1 MKRRAARRNGS
12 LPAVSILLPN
22 RVGLALPVGQRRPR
36 ARTRALREASR
47 SEISGEGRLR
57 IDARQ
62 TCLKGSALA
71 YRLTTDGR
79 LTVLLSDGRR
89 LALPAGT
96 HTGTIAR

>member
-1 MKRRAARRNGS
+1 MGARPELDGTLRN
-12 LPAVSILLPN
+12 
-22 RVGLALPVGQRRPR
+22 
-36 ARTRALREASR
+36 AS
-47 SEISGEGRLR
+47 RLR

-62 TCLKGSALA
+62 TCLKGRALA

-96 HTGTIAR
+96 HTGTITR

>member
-1 MKRRAARRNGS
+1 M
-12 LPAVSILLPN
+12 
-22 RVGLALPVGQRRPR
+22 PVGARPELDG
-36 ARTRALREASR
+36 TLRNVS
-47 SEISGEGRLR
+47 RLR

>member
-1 MKRRAARRNGS
+1 MTVALTRSGSGSGTDPIPWVSDFRAQTGTM
-12 LPAVSILLPN
+12 
-22 RVGLALPVGQRRPR
+22 PVGARPELDG
-36 ARTRALREASR
+36 TLRNVS
-47 SEISGEGRLR
+47 RLR

-79 LTVLLSDGRR
+79 LTVLVSGGRR
-89 LALPAGT
+89 LARPAGT